1 MAKQRL
7 GSDPLSWIQKT
18 KGTKKPPEAHEKP
31 QGRKKTGRPRVNTRD
46 ITKSSQEGL
55 PEGWTR
61 ATFIMREP
69 LLEKLKDV
77 AYWDRKQV
85 KEVVN
90 EAVEAYLRDKKV
102 KRRAD
107 VCQSN

>member
-1 MAKQRL
+1 MAKQKL
-7 GSDPLSWIQKT
+7 GSDPLGWIQKT
-18 KGTKKPPEAHEKP
+18 AKGTKKP
-31 QGRKKTGRPRVNTRD
+31 QGSKKIGRPRTNTRE

-61 ATFIMREP
+61 ATFIMREAF
-69 LLEKLKDV
+69 LEKLKDV

-90 EAVEAYLRDKKV
+90 EAVEAYLKDKKV

-107 VCQSN
+107 SCRSN